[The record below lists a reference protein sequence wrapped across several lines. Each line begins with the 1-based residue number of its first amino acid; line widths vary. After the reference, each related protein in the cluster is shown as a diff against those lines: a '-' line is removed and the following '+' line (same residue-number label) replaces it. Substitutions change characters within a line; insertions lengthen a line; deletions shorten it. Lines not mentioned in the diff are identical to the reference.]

1 MWMHQL
7 LVNARKIA
15 LFCVMGF
22 SLSHAIAQVQTQEDL
37 PSAPKKKSDTIDFL
51 YKASPAI
58 LSAATTLDM
67 VSTVRGLD
75 HPTVAYREDGSVLT
89 NYVVVEKGWARCFG
103 NRSPTAALTANV
115 ALNAGVMIL
124 SRRLYRRGGR
134 WRIAAL
140 GLVLVKAGANFEGG
154 IQNERLLAGIDRQ
167 VQLST
172 GYTGAILWSPPQR

>member
-1 MWMHQL
+1 MQQIL
-7 LVNARKIA
+7 ANAGKIA
-15 LFCVMGF
+15 LFCVMGLI
-22 SLSHAIAQVQTQEDL
+22 SLSHAIAQTQTRDDL
-37 PSAPKKKSDTIDFL
+37 PSAPRKKSDTIDFL
-51 YKASPAI
+51 YRASPVV

-103 NRSPTAALTANV
+103 NRNVLAATTANI
-115 ALNAGVMIL
+115 ALNAGVMML
-124 SRRLYRRGGR
+124 SRRLYLRGGR

-154 IQNERLLAGIDRQ
+154 IQNERLLANVDQQ
-167 VQLST
+167 VRLST
-172 GYTGAILWSPPQR
+172 GYAGAILWSQPQR